1 MFDTLDLDNALINA
15 IAKTGY
21 KTPTSIQSLAIP
33 EIMAGKDV
41 MASAPTGTGKTA
53 AFLLPALQHLIDS
66 PRRNPGFARILV
78 MTPTR
83 ELAYQIYEEALIF
96 AQFTHFKVG
105 VITGGVNYGS
115 HKEILEKNN
124 DILIA
129 TPGRLMDYMDYEE
142 FHAEDVEILVIDE
155 ADRMLDMGF
164 IKEMK
169 QIISEARNRRQ
180 SLLFSAT
187 LEGHSLETFASEL
200 LTNPARIETQS
211 SLKERGKINQWM
223 HIADD
228 EQHKFSLLAHIVQ
241 QEDCE
246 KVIVFVRT
254 RDQVQHIA
262 GKLQSLHIRSCWL
275 EGEMPQD
282 KRNKAVL
289 RLKTGQVKVL
299 VATDVAARGL
309 DIDNITHVINYDMPR
324 TADTYVHRIGRTGRA
339 GKKGVAISLVAAH
352 DMGIVKKIEGY
363 IKQVLSRRVIDT
375 LRPQFKEAKVAA
387 KKKKPDVKLT
397 NREAKGKA
405 KKQRKKEERRLQA
418 RIEANKTKIKVTS
431 IAPAPDV
438 SAEDKD

>member
-1 MFDTLDLDNALINA
+1 MFDDLDLDNALVNA
-15 IAKTGY
+15 IAQVGY

-33 EIMAGKDV
+33 EIMAGRDI

-66 PRRNPGFARILV
+66 PRRNPGFARILI

-83 ELAYQIYEEALIF
+83 ELAYQIYEEALVY
-96 AQFTHFKVG
+96 AKFTHFKIG

-124 DILIA
+124 DILVA

-142 FHAEDVEILVIDE
+142 FHAEDVEVLVIDE

-164 IKEMK
+164 IQEMK
-169 QIISEARNRRQ
+169 RITSEARNRKQ

-187 LEGHSLETFASEL
+187 LEGHSLENFADEL
-200 LTNPARIETQS
+200 LTEPARVEAQS

-223 HIADD
+223 HVADD
-228 EQHKFSLLAHIVQ
+228 DHHKFELLAALLQ
-241 QEDCE
+241 ADDCE
-246 KVIVFVRT
+246 KAIVFVRT
-254 RDQVQHIA
+254 REKVQVLA
-262 GKLQSLHIRSCWL
+262 GKLQGLGIRSCWL

-309 DIDNITHVINYDMPR
+309 DIDSITHVVNYDMPR

-339 GKKGVAISLVAAH
+339 GKKGVAISLVEAH
-352 DMGIVKKIEGY
+352 DIGMVKKVESYTKQALARRFIEG
-363 IKQVLSRRVIDT
+363 
-375 LRPQFKEAKVAA
+375 LRPKHKEAKVPA
-387 KKKKPDVKLT
+387 KKKKAATKLT
-397 NREAKGKA
+397 NREAKLRA

-418 RIEANKTKIKVTS
+418 RVDANKVKADREANK
-431 IAPAPDV
+431 AP
-438 SAEDKD
+438 

>member
-1 MFDTLDLDNALINA
+1 MFDTLDLDNALLNA
-15 IAKTGY
+15 IAGVGY
-21 KTPTSIQSLAIP
+21 KTPTSIQSLAIGP
-33 EIMAGKDV
+33 ILEGKDV

-53 AFLLPALQHLIDS
+53 AFLLPALQHLIDF
-66 PRRNPGFARILV
+66 PRRNPGFARILI

-83 ELAYQIYEEALIF
+83 ELAYQIYEEALVY
-96 AQFTHFKVG
+96 AKFTHFKIG

-164 IKEMK
+164 IKEMR
-169 QIISEARNRRQ
+169 QITSEARNRKQ

-187 LEGHSLETFASEL
+187 LEGHSLETFAAEL
-200 LTNPARIETQS
+200 LTDPARIEAQS
-211 SLKERGKINQWM
+211 SLKERGKINQWI
-223 HIADD
+223 HIADND
-228 EQHKFSLLAHIVQ
+228 DHKFAMLAHLMQ

-246 KVIVFVRT
+246 KAIVFVKT
-254 RDQVQHIA
+254 REKVQLLS
-262 GKLQSLHIRSCWL
+262 GKLQTLNIRSCWL

-289 RLKTGQVKVL
+289 RLKNGHVKVL

-339 GKKGVAISLVAAH
+339 GKKGVAISLVEAH
-352 DMGIVKKIEGY
+352 DTGILKKIESY
-363 IKQVLSRRVIDT
+363 TDQSLSRRVIAD
-375 LRPQFKEAKVAA
+375 LRPQFKEAKVPA
-387 KKKKPDVKLT
+387 KKRKPEVKLT
-397 NREAKGKA
+397 NRQAKGKA
-405 KKQRKKEERRLQA
+405 KKQRKKEERRLQT
-418 RIEANKTKIKVTS
+418 RIDANKAKASREASREAGKT
-431 IAPAPDV
+431 
-438 SAEDKD
+438 ED